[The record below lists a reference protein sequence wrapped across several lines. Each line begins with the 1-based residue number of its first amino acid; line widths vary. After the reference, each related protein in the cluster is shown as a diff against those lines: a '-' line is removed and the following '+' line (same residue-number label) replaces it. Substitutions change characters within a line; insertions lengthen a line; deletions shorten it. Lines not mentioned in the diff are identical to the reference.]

1 MIILFPGQQEI
12 PDLDEIER
20 ELKELDE
27 KILQMAQSNNINPE
41 AVLASTETE
50 PVLAGKIKVL
60 PNTLI
65 RMKLSPWR
73 REPP

>member
-1 MIILFPGQQEI
+1 MILFPGQQEI

-50 PVLAGKIKVL
+50 PVLAGKIKVTKL
-60 PNTLI
+60 NRI
-65 RMKLSPWR
+65 CMKSPWWL
-73 REPP
+73 EPP